1 MVKAR
6 ETEEMPCTKP
16 RDVLWW
22 AQEKSEKEKS
32 EKSISQW
39 LGPLITKSL
48 QFYFECKMNKPKSA
62 SVHKFRS
69 LVWLKI

>member
-16 RDVLWW
+16 GDVLWW

-32 EKSISQW
+32 EEMPCTKPGDVLWWAQEKSEKE
-39 LGPLITKSL
+39 KS
-48 QFYFECKMNKPKSA
+48 E
-62 SVHKFRS
+62 V
-69 LVWLKI
+69 I

>member
-1 MVKAR
+1 MVGSGEVGEGEIR
-6 ETEEMPCTKP
+6 EVDQPMTGSV
-16 RDVLWW
+16 DH
-22 AQEKSEKEKS
+22 
-32 EKSISQW
+32 
-39 LGPLITKSL
+39 KSL

>member
-16 RDVLWW
+16 GDVLWW

-32 EKSISQW
+32 EKSISQ
-39 LGPLITKSL
+39 
-48 QFYFECKMNKPKSA
+48 
-62 SVHKFRS
+62 
-69 LVWLKI
+69 